1 MIKLSEY
8 VNEHFVNGT
17 NKTQI
22 KELLDKYYPQ
32 IKEVIDDGYRD
43 IGGAIGF
50 GDKESILNESDFCK
64 LYRDKDGNILA
75 VSFYADKRHPNRH
88 QLWLKDD
95 RKQNRGRKICCCAAR
110 KGYSEYLKKILVE
123 DFKITNRNVWG
134 EFSSKAATFA
144 IKCGALPIPVNVAQS
159 ILSDKIFS
167 DKKDDGYFYT
177 REIGDEKQKHTKIL
191 MGNHLFYSHNIDEKL
206 TEEEIQKFK
215 ELAKKYEVEDKELN
229 HI

>member
-8 VNEHFVNGT
+8 MNEHFVNGT

-75 VSFYADKRHPNRH
+75 VSFYADKRHPVVV
-88 QLWLKDD
+88 LLEKD
-95 RKQNRGRKICCCAAR
+95 
-110 KGYSEYLKKILVE
+110 IL
-123 DFKITNRNVWG
+123 
-134 EFSSKAATFA
+134 
-144 IKCGALPIPVNVAQS
+144 
-159 ILSDKIFS
+159 
-167 DKKDDGYFYT
+167 
-177 REIGDEKQKHTKIL
+177 
-191 MGNHLFYSHNIDEKL
+191 NI
-206 TEEEIQKFK
+206 
-215 ELAKKYEVEDKELN
+215 
-229 HI
+229 

>member
-64 LYRDKDGNILA
+64 LYRDKEGNILA

-144 IKCGALPIPVNVAQS
+144 MKCGALPIPVNAAQS

-177 REIGDEKQKHTKIL
+177 REIGDEKQKHTKFLWEIIFSIVIIL
-191 MGNHLFYSHNIDEKL
+191 MRSLL
-206 TEEEIQKFK
+206 
-215 ELAKKYEVEDKELN
+215 KKRFRSLKN
-229 HI
+229 WQRNMK

>member
-8 VNEHFVNGT
+8 VNEHFVNGM

-32 IKEVIDDGYRD
+32 IKEVIDGGYRD

-50 GDKESILNESDFCK
+50 G
-64 LYRDKDGNILA
+64 DKDGNILA

-110 KGYSEYLKKILVE
+110 KGYSEYLKKILIE

-144 IKCGALPIPVNVAQS
+144 IKCGALPIPVDAAQS

>member
-17 NKTQI
+17 SKTQI

-64 LYRDKDGNILA
+64 LYRDKEGNILA

-144 IKCGALPIPVNVAQS
+144 MKCGALPIPVNAAQS
-159 ILSDKIFS
+159 ILSDKIFF

-177 REIGDEKQKHTKIL
+177 RKINGKKHTKCII
-191 MGNHLFYSHNIDEKL
+191 GNHPAVREKGITIDKDEYERLKSY
-206 TEEEIQKFK
+206 
-215 ELAKKYEVEDKELN
+215 AMKYEKEDNEN
-229 HI
+229 ED